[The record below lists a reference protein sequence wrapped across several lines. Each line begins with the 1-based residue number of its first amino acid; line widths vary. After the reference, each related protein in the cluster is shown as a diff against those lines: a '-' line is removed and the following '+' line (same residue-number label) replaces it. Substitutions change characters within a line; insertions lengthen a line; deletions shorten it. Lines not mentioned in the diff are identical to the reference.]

1 MSENIA
7 TPAFSEL
14 GLSENLTKALAELGF
29 AHSTEVQA
37 ESIPHLLQGRD
48 ILAQAKTGT
57 GKTAAFALPI
67 LDRLDLDDKTTQV
80 LVLTPTRELAIQV
93 SKAFED
99 FSKYLNKISIHA
111 IYGGQSYNTQ
121 LRALKKGVQIV
132 IGTPG
137 RVIDHIKRGT
147 LDISALR
154 NVVLDEADEM
164 LRMGFI
170 DDVEWILSHTPES
183 KQVALF
189 SATLPREIQKIT
201 KNYLTNEVSIQIKSK
216 TKTAS
221 TIRQSFLRVKAHDKP
236 AMLNRLL
243 ECIEF
248 DAVIIFAKTR
258 SGTLEITEEL
268 VSQGYACA
276 AINGDLQQAQREKTI
291 EQLKKGKLDILV
303 ATDVAARGLD
313 VERIT
318 HVINYDA
325 PQDAETYIHRIGRTG
340 RAGRQGDAIL
350 FLPLRDRRLL
360 SSITRTTQSD
370 IEAYQ
375 MPSVDAIN
383 EQRINKFKSQ
393 ILGTL
398 EKPSNA
404 QFESMIVD
412 LHKET
417 EIDIFKIAAALA
429 SLPAP
434 SSPFLLSE
442 NDMLSNAANER
453 GDDREGGRGKR
464 GEGKRR
470 ERGERKDKRDLMP
483 LEEMEW
489 YRIEVGH
496 KHRVKPGNIVG
507 AIANEA
513 GLEGNNIGPI
523 EIYDDHSVVALPK
536 GMPKA
541 IFNHLKK
548 THVLEQKLNISL
560 VKPGDKPTGDK
571 SGGRGAK
578 PQATDGK
585 NSKPKRQRKTASA
598 SRSSS
603 KRASKPAAS
612 RSSQDKPVRK
622 RKVASK

>member
-7 TPAFSEL
+7 TPSFNDL
-14 GLSENLTKALAELGF
+14 GLSKLLVKALNDLGF
-29 AHSTEVQA
+29 DKSTEVQA
-37 ESIPHLLQGRD
+37 EAIPHLLQGKD

-67 LDRLDLDDKTTQV
+67 LDTIDLDDKTTQV

-99 FSKYLNKISIHA
+99 FSKYLSNLSILA

-121 LRALKKGVQIV
+121 LNALKRGVQIV

-147 LDISALR
+147 LNIGALR
-154 NVVLDEADEM
+154 NMVLDEADEM

-183 KQVALF
+183 KQVSLF
-189 SATLPREIQKIT
+189 SATLPKEIQKIT
-201 KNYLTNEVSIQIKSK
+201 KNYLTNEVSIRIKSK
-216 TKTAS
+216 TQTAS
-221 TIRQSFLRVKAHDKP
+221 TIHQSYLRVKAHDKP
-236 AMLNRLL
+236 AMLARLL

-248 DAVIIFAKTR
+248 DAAIIFARTR
-258 SGTLEITEEL
+258 SATIDISEDL
-268 VSQGYACA
+268 VARGYACA

-291 EQLKKGKLDILV
+291 EQLKKGKLNILV

-350 FLPLRDRRLL
+350 FLPLRDKRLL
-360 SSITRTTQSD
+360 NSITRTTQSD

-375 MPSVDAIN
+375 LPTVDIIN
-383 EQRINKFKSQ
+383 ERRTNHFKAQ
-393 ILGTL
+393 ILGAL
-398 EKPSNA
+398 DKPDNA
-404 QFESMIVD
+404 LFESIIVD

-417 EIDIFKIAAALA
+417 GVDIFKIAAALA
-429 SLPAP
+429 GLPAP
-434 SSPFLLSE
+434 TSPFLLSKNDNLIASQYDNNRE
-442 NDMLSNAANER
+442 NDRGRKSESRGER
-453 GDDREGGRGKR
+453 RADKRNDKR
-464 GEGKRR
+464 GEKR
-470 ERGERKDKRDLMP
+470 EKKELMP
-483 LEEMEW
+483 SEDMEW
-489 YRIEVGH
+489 YRIEVGR
-496 KHRVKPGNIVG
+496 KHQVKPGNIVG

-513 GLEGNNIGPI
+513 GLEGSHIGPI
-523 EIYDDHSVVALPK
+523 EIYDDHSMVALPK
-536 GMPKA
+536 GMPKV

-548 THVLEQKLNISL
+548 TYVLEQKLDISL
-560 VKPGDKPTGDK
+560 AK
-571 SGGRGAK
+571 SAK
-578 PQATDGK
+578 PVSKSVRSERSDGNK
-585 NSKPKRQRKTASA
+585 TAKPKRQRKTANQA
-598 SRSSS
+598 KDKAPRSRRTKS
-603 KRASKPAAS
+603 KQTST
-612 RSSQDKPVRK
+612 DKK
-622 RKVASK
+622 